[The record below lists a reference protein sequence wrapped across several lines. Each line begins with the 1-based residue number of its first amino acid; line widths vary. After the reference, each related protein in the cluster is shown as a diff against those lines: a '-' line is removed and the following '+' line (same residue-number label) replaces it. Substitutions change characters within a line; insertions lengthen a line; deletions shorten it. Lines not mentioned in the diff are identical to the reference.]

1 MPAGISAADM
11 LADQDF
17 IGWCMLTGRIS
28 GNPLIFM
35 DGEQTPAEAASR
47 WWSEPDHYAVLRA
60 AWIDHALHG
69 WPVPD
74 PAMVARARA
83 ELIARSE
90 VAYSAYLQKFGLDDI

>member
-1 MPAGISAADM
+1 MSARLGAADM

-17 IGWCMLTGRIS
+17 IGWCVLTGRLS

-35 DGEQTPAEAASR
+35 DGAQTPAEAARR
-47 WWSEPDHYAVLRA
+47 WWSEPDHYAALRA
-60 AWIDHALHG
+60 AWIDHGMQG

-90 VAYSAYLQKFGLDDI
+90 VAHSAYLLKCDQADI

>member
-1 MPAGISAADM
+1 MPAGLSAADM

-17 IGWCMLTGRIS
+17 IGWCVLTGRLS

-35 DGEQTPAEAASR
+35 DGAQTPAEAARR
-47 WWSEPDHYAVLRA
+47 WWSEPDHYAALRA
-60 AWIDHALHG
+60 AWIDHGMQG

-83 ELIARSE
+83 ELIARSAE
-90 VAYSAYLQKFGLDDI
+90 KYAAYLRNYDLDDI